1 MPEDIGKAV
10 GVLVSGELAYATGQV
25 LILDGG
31 LTLQRL

>member
-1 MPEDIGKAV
+1 
-10 GVLVSGELAYATGQV
+10 VLVSGELAYATGQV